1 MAFDSA
7 LLDAAFTALKAFD
20 WGADAAAFKPI
31 DEATIAAP
39 GDAALRGD
47 LEKRLTAVLGAGP
60 SRAAKEYACRKLS
73 MIGTAGA
80 VPALAALLPD
90 KDHSHMARFA
100 LERIG
105 GPEAA
110 DALRRGLDGVAGD
123 LRIGMISSLGARRDA
138 ASVPALTKLLAGD
151 EKVAVAA
158 AEALGML
165 ATAEADAALTD
176 TKLTDTKLTDTKLT
190 DTKPSG
196 AVAAAVVDARLAC
209 ADAALAA
216 GRRADAR
223 KIYESVGA
231 AVGDAPKTHRDRAVR
246 IAARRGLFATADETV
261 ASS

>member
-165 ATAEADAALTD
+165 ATAEADAALAAA
-176 TKLTDTKLTDTKLT
+176 KLT